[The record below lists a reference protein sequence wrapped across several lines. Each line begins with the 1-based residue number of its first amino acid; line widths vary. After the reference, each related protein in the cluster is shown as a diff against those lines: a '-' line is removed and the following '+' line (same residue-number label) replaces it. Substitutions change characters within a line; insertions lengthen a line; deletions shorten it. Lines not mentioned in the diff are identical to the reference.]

1 MSLRGLYLERL
12 IFGILRYLILSYL
25 QNILRAFPRQFQFLI
40 NRPPYLNSLII
51 YVLMLSMFFFLPR
64 TFPLPVIIQC
74 MTETVYRAFSLKWP
88 APMQIHWKKRNCLHK
103 KIVQLP
109 LGTPA

>member
-1 MSLRGLYLERL
+1 MSLWGLYLERL

-51 YVLMLSMFFFLPR
+51 YVLMLSMFFFFTPHVPPTRHYTMYDRNRLQGVF
-64 TFPLPVIIQC
+64 TQVAS
-74 MTETVYRAFSLKWP
+74 TYANSLEE
-88 APMQIHWKKRNCLHK
+88 KKLF
-103 KIVQLP
+103 
-109 LGTPA
+109 T

>member
-51 YVLMLSMFFFLPR
+51 YVLILSMSFFF
-64 TFPLPVIIQC
+64 
-74 MTETVYRAFSLKWP
+74 
-88 APMQIHWKKRNCLHK
+88 APHVPPTRHYTMYDLNRLQGVFTHMASIYANALEQKKLF
-103 KIVQLP
+103 
-109 LGTPA
+109 T